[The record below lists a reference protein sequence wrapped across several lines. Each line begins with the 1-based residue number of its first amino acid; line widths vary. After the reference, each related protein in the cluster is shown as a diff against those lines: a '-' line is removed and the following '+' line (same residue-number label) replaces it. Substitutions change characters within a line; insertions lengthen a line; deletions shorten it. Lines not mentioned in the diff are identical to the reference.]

1 MYHLDTNAISE
12 ARRGAPAMTGWLRSI
27 EPEAI
32 WLSVIAFG
40 EIQTGIEKLWVKDRP
55 RAETLLGWLNR
66 LRSDHAKHILPITTE
81 IALEW
86 GRVAAGRTRGAPD
99 ALIAATAIVHGLTL
113 VTRNTRDFED
123 LPLTLFNP
131 WQR

>member
-1 MYHLDTNAISE
+1 MYLLDTNVVSD
-12 ARRGAPAMTGWLRSI
+12 ARRGAPPVTGWLRTVQ
-27 EPEAI
+27 PQAI
-32 WLSVIAFG
+32 WFSVIAFG
-40 EIQTGIEKLWVKDRP
+40 EIQTGIEKLWKSDRP
-55 RAETLLGWLNR
+55 RAETLLAWLNQ
-66 LRSDHAKHILPITTE
+66 LKTEHASHILPITTE

-123 LPLTLFNP
+123 LPLTMFNP